1 MAVTY
6 NIKKMVTDG
15 LILALDAG
23 NAKSYSGTGS
33 TWTDLS
39 SQGNNGTLT
48 NGPTYS
54 SDDGGSIVF
63 DGTNDYGSVG
73 SGSLGLNTSTLMNG
87 SNNFSL
93 SLWFNTDSFP
103 ASTNFS
109 DSKALFGTGLV
120 QLFFLFGDAAPADQF
135 SVRVNQNSTWQSPVQ
150 NNSALSTGVWYNMCV
165 TYNSSSGYILYQN
178 GTSVD
183 TSNIT
188 GSITVSGSGSAIIG
202 ALSTTSRFYDGK
214 ISQTLLYNKVLTAA
228 EVQQNYN
235 SLKERYGL

>member
-1 MAVTY
+1 MALIHSPRT
-6 NIKKMVTDG
+6 VTDG

-23 NAKSYSGTGS
+23 NTKSYPGSGTS
-33 TWTDLS
+33 WTDLS
-39 SQGNNGTLT
+39 GQGNTGTLT

-54 SDDGGSIVF
+54 SADGGSIVF
-63 DGTNDYGSVG
+63 DGSNDYGSL
-73 SGSLGLNTSTLMNG
+73 SSLNLSTLMNG

-103 ASTNFS
+103 ASTSFLVS
-109 DSKALFGTGLV
+109 PVLFWAGNRAIYFV
-120 QLFFLFGDAAPADQF
+120 FGDSAPADQF

-150 NNSALSTGVWYNMCV
+150 NNSTLSTGTWYNMLV

-183 TSNIT
+183 TSSTT
-188 GSITVSGSGSAIIG
+188 GSISSFNDLNPQIGSLTIQG
-202 ALSTTSRFYDGK
+202 TRYYDGK
-214 ISQTLLYNKVLTAA
+214 ISQILIYNKALTAS

-235 SLKERYGL
+235 SLKGRYI

>member
-1 MAVTY
+1 MALIHSPRT
-6 NIKKMVTDG
+6 VTDG

-23 NAKSYSGTGS
+23 NTKSYPGSGTS
-33 TWTDLS
+33 WTDLS
-39 SQGNNGTLT
+39 GQGNTGTLT

-54 SDDGGSIVF
+54 SADGGSIVF
-63 DGTNDYGSVG
+63 DGSNDYGSL
-73 SGSLGLNTSTLMNG
+73 SSLNLSTLMNG

-103 ASTNFS
+103 ATTSFLVS
-109 DSKALFGTGLV
+109 PVLFWAGNRAIYFV
-120 QLFFLFGDAAPADQF
+120 FGDSAPADQF

-150 NNSALSTGVWYNMCV
+150 NNSTLSTGTWYNMLV

-183 TSNIT
+183 TSSTT
-188 GSITVSGSGSAIIG
+188 GSISSFNDLNPQIGSLTIQG
-202 ALSTTSRFYDGK
+202 TRYYDGK
-214 ISQTLLYNKVLTAA
+214 ISQILIYNKALTAS

-235 SLKERYGL
+235 SLKGRYI

>member
-1 MAVTY
+1 MPTPDSMKEKAMEVFGGQNNVDIDTKAL
-6 NIKKMVTDG
+6 NIK
-15 LILALDAG
+15 LIIALL
-23 NAKSYSGTGS
+23 S
-33 TWTDLS
+33 TCV
-39 SQGNNGTLT
+39 
-48 NGPTYS
+48 
-54 SDDGGSIVF
+54 VF
-63 DGTNDYGSVG
+63 FATEAVP
-73 SGSLGLNTSTLMNG
+73 M
-87 SNNFSL
+87 
-93 SLWFNTDSFP
+93 P
-103 ASTNFS
+103 AV
-109 DSKALFGTGLV
+109 ALLIGLV
-120 QLFFLFGDAAPADQF
+120 QLFFLFGDSAPADQF

-183 TSNIT
+183 TSNTT

-214 ISQTLLYNKVLTAA
+214 ISQTLLYNKALTAA